1 MVTHSLSTCGQTVF
15 PLLFLLI
22 HISTSIIT
30 SITILFFIFYYK
42 KIIYFPNHCRRPYM
56 MKIKID
62 REALVQSV
70 QDVMK
75 AVSPRTTIPILT
87 GIKITATSQG
97 VTLTGSD
104 SDISIESFIPTEEED
119 KVLVEVVE
127 TGSIVLQARFFSE
140 IVKKL
145 PQNTIEIEVQPNFLT
160 VIRSGKAEFSLNGL
174 DAEEYPRLPQ
184 IEEENVF
191 KIPTDLLKTIIR
203 QTVFAVSTSETR
215 PILTGVNWR
224 IENGELICTA
234 TDSHRLALRKAKIET
249 ENQQS
254 YNVVIP
260 GKSLNELSKI
270 LDDSN
275 DPVDIVITANQILFK
290 TKHLLFFS
298 RLLDGNYPETTRLI
312 PTDSKTDII
321 VNAKEFLQAID
332 RASLLAR
339 EGRNNVVKLTTLN
352 DGIIEISSISPEI
365 GKVTEEIQSES
376 IEGEELKISFSAK
389 YMMDALKALDGTDI
403 QISFTGA
410 MRPFLLRPLHSDSML
425 QLILPVRTY

>member
-1 MVTHSLSTCGQTVF
+1 
-15 PLLFLLI
+15 
-22 HISTSIIT
+22 
-30 SITILFFIFYYK
+30 
-42 KIIYFPNHCRRPYM
+42 

-87 GIKITATSQG
+87 GIKIAATSQG

-145 PQNTIEIEVQPNFLT
+145 PENTIEIEVQPNFLT

-184 IEEENVF
+184 IEEANVF

>member
-1 MVTHSLSTCGQTVF
+1 
-15 PLLFLLI
+15 
-22 HISTSIIT
+22 
-30 SITILFFIFYYK
+30 
-42 KIIYFPNHCRRPYM
+42 

-87 GIKITATSQG
+87 GIKIAATSQG

-127 TGSIVLQARFFSE
+127 NGSIVLQARFFSE

-145 PQNTIEIEVQPNFLT
+145 PENTIEIEVQPNFLT